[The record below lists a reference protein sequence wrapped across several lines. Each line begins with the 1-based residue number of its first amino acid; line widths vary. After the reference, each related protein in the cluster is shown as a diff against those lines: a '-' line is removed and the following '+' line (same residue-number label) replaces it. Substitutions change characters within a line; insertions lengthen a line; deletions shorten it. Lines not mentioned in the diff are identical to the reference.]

1 MIYLI
6 RHGQTEF
13 NRDGRLQGGL
23 DSPLTPLGE
32 AQARAAGQR
41 LAELTSADASI
52 ISSPQGRAR
61 RTATLLRESGGFSA
75 EIELDPR
82 LAEVSLGGWD
92 GLTRQE
98 IAALDPG
105 FSFEPPP
112 PDWYFRSPDGET
124 YAEVAAR
131 IGDWVET
138 FRRHPADLIVVSHG
152 VAGRVLRGIYAGTP
166 VEEAL
171 RFPVPQDAI
180 FQLHQER
187 IERLDGAPLPSEG
200 VGV

>member
-1 MIYLI
+1 MIYLV

-13 NRDGRLQGGL
+13 NREGRLQGSL
-23 DSPLTPLGE
+23 DSPLTALGE
-32 AQARAAGQR
+32 AQARAIGRR
-41 LAELTSADASI
+41 LAELTSADTAI

-61 RTATLLRESGGFSA
+61 RTAALLRESGGFSA

-92 GLTRQE
+92 GLTRTQ
-98 IAALDPG
+98 IADADPG

-112 PDWYFRSPDGET
+112 PDWYFRSPDGES
-124 YAEVAAR
+124 YADVATR
-131 IGDWVET
+131 VGDWVET
-138 FRRHPADLIVVSHG
+138 FRRHPSDLIVVSHG